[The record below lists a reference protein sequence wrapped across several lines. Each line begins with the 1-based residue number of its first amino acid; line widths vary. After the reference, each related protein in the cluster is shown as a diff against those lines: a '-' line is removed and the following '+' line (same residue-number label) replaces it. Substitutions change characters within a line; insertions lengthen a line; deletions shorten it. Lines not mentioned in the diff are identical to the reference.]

1 MLITSGSWR
10 VNGNLQWGIETNPGL
25 ICFWFTSLRD
35 WLTVIEKTRA
45 AFSTNRGF
53 VTNVFPRFRQFRCF
67 YLKFSLALKGIW
79 YRPLWLLW
87 VWFYDTQSKSALVS
101 GFVLHKVDDD
111 FSKLFRGS
119 YKTYMKKPYEEKLQ
133 NLSPWKHRKWIN
145 MSKCRTFY
153 ENNLIAFCKIKLFFN
168 IWWLPTTK
176 TKYTI
181 L

>member
-1 MLITSGSWR
+1 MAICIWVSKLI
-10 VNGNLQWGIETNPGL
+10 
-25 ICFWFTSLRD
+25 RD
-35 WLTVIEKTRA
+35 WFVFGLLHSVIGRLWLKTRA

-53 VTNVFPRFRQFRCF
+53 VTSVFPRFRQFRCF
-67 YLKFSLALKGIW
+67 YFKFSLALKGIW
-79 YRPLWLLW
+79 YRPSWLLW
-87 VWFYDTQSKSALVS
+87 VWFYDIKSKSALVF
-101 GFVLHKVDDD
+101 GFVLHRVGDD
-111 FSKLFRGS
+111 FSKPFRGS